1 MLGKLAGSYVKVD
14 ITVDKIILGPL
25 ATMASPFVINGAF
38 QRKLRGRAARA
49 SKRSGVVRERKGIT
63 LVISNN
69 YMDDAFRVQVKKLVE
84 FVKQNHMKLK
94 NKKVDFL
101 VCY

>member
-1 MLGKLAGSYVKVD
+1 MLGKLAGPYMKVG
-14 ITVDKIILGPL
+14 ITVAKNIFRPL
-25 ATMASPFVINGAF
+25 ATMASSFAINGGF
-38 QRKLRGRAARA
+38 QRKLRWRAAIA
-49 SKRSGVVRERKGIT
+49 SRRSGVVRERKGIT
-63 LVISNN
+63 LVISYK

-84 FVKQNHMKLK
+84 FVKQKNMKLK